1 MWDGRVPSAALA
13 LGFWVIHR
21 RSAAEAKEKQ
31 KSRNKVAERWGG
43 GGGAW
48 LRILEVSL
56 LLFALQVK
64 SCLFCCISWTW
75 KQTELCSQPR
85 NTWWPSLQSTFP
97 LDCTFVRT
105 TVFSIGDSLSLCSPQ
120 CSFCS
125 KHVSTKKS
133 LTHRVGVREESEAGK
148 HFLSQNAWTAL
159 LPLHPKPGEASR
171 VLPCPTDGCPPECFH
186 YTLPPAQQARD
197 CHVPTADAAGSCL
210 QESVACKHRVVM
222 EGAGL
227 PSR

>member
-1 MWDGRVPSAALA
+1 MGR
-13 LGFWVIHR
+13 GR
-21 RSAAEAKEKQ
+21 
-31 KSRNKVAERWGG
+31 GG
-43 GGGAW
+43 W
-48 LRILEVSL
+48 LRILEVS

-125 KHVSTKKS
+125 KHESTKKS

>member
-1 MWDGRVPSAALA
+1 MGNVRWESP
-13 LGFWVIHR
+13 LGSLGTWFLSHPQKKCSR
-21 RSAAEAKEKQ
+21 EAKEKQ
-31 KSRNKVAERWGG
+31 KSRNKVAERWGDG
-43 GGGAW
+43 SGS
-48 LRILEVSL
+48 LRSL

-75 KQTELCSQPR
+75 KQTELCSQPF

-148 HFLSQNAWTAL
+148 HFLSQNA
-159 LPLHPKPGEASR
+159 
-171 VLPCPTDGCPPECFH
+171 
-186 YTLPPAQQARD
+186 
-197 CHVPTADAAGSCL
+197 
-210 QESVACKHRVVM
+210 
-222 EGAGL
+222 
-227 PSR
+227 

>member
-1 MWDGRVPSAALA
+1 MGNVRWESP
-13 LGFWVIHR
+13 LGSLGTWFLSHPQKKCSR
-21 RSAAEAKEKQ
+21 EAKEKQ
-31 KSRNKVAERWGG
+31 KSRNKVDERWGG
-43 GGGAW
+43 GRGDGSGS
-48 LRILEVSL
+48 LRSSL
-56 LLFALQVK
+56 LLFPLQVK

-75 KQTELCSQPR
+75 KQTELCSQPC

-148 HFLSQNAWTAL
+148 HFLSQNA
-159 LPLHPKPGEASR
+159 
-171 VLPCPTDGCPPECFH
+171 
-186 YTLPPAQQARD
+186 
-197 CHVPTADAAGSCL
+197 
-210 QESVACKHRVVM
+210 
-222 EGAGL
+222 
-227 PSR
+227 